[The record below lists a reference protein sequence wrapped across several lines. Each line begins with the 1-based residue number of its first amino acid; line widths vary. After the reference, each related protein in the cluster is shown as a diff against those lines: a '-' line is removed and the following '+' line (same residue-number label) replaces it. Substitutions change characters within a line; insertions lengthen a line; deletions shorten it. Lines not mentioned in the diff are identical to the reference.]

1 MYHRVVVPLDGS
13 ELAEDVLPH
22 VAELIRGR
30 DSQVFL
36 LSVTPLMKGT
46 IPPFVDLRPKRAEQ
60 QRVAQA
66 LEEYLRTA
74 AGPLVSVAADVHVN
88 VRLGRPAD
96 EILTFVGEV
105 DADLIAMS
113 THGRSGL
120 GHRVFGNVTD
130 RVLRG
135 TECPV
140 LLVQAEHTQSR
151 ASYQRV
157 VVPLDGSEL
166 AEQVLPYVQAL
177 VRAPQTT
184 PLQQGR
190 FSQSPRVFLV
200 SVLATGLGERTVAL
214 LTSYP
219 PGFQLATTAL
229 DHAEVQLRG
238 YLRSVATALRS
249 QGIAAQ
255 IAVRRGAPAD
265 EILSHAVEVEA
276 DVIAMTTHGLSGV
289 SRWVYGDVAG
299 EVLQEAYTPVL
310 LVRPTFEEGK
320 VET

>member
-1 MYHRVVVPLDGS
+1 MYHRVVIPLDGS

-36 LSVTPLMKGT
+36 LSVTPVMKGA
-46 IPPFVDLRPKRAEQ
+46 IPPFVDLRPKRDDQ
-60 QRVAQA
+60 QRVAQE
-66 LEEYLRTA
+66 LEGYLRTV
-74 AGPLVSVAADVHVN
+74 AGPLAPVAADIQVN
-88 VRLGRPAD
+88 VRFGRPAD

-120 GHRVFGNVTD
+120 GHWVFGTVTD

-140 LLVQAEHTQSR
+140 LLVQAEHTQPH

-177 VRAPQTT
+177 VCAPQTA
-184 PLQQGR
+184 PLQGA
-190 FSQSPRVFLV
+190 FSGNPHVFLI

-219 PGFQLATTAL
+219 PGLQLTTTAL
-229 DHAEVQLRG
+229 DRAEVQLRG

-255 IAVRRGAPAD
+255 IAVRRGVPAD
-265 EILSHAVEVEA
+265 EILSYAVEVEA
-276 DVIAMTTHGLSGV
+276 DAIAMTTHGLSGM

-299 EVLQEAYTPVL
+299 KVLQGAHSPVL
-310 LVRPTFEEGK
+310 LVRPTFGEEK
-320 VET
+320 DKI